1 MGQPVP
7 PLCKGCICPNEPK
20 LEVMDPAFMCCC
32 VKCDCVMC
40 FGKKY
45 VVVMPYETSFM
56 NIFVSCSNLNRTN
69 CCHNCCNLCG
79 PVSDNPIVWSSF
91 VPQPEN
97 TEHFVAMAK
106 QTIPTAQR
114 MGR

>member
-1 MGQPVP
+1 MHLPQRAQARGDGPRVHVLLRQVR
-7 PLCKGCICPNEPK
+7 LRHVLRE
-20 LEVMDPAFMCCC
+20 EVRGRDALRDVFHEYIR
-32 VKCDCVMC
+32 V
-40 FGKKY
+40 
-45 VVVMPYETSFM
+45 
-56 NIFVSCSNLNRTN
+56 NRTN

-106 QTIPTAQR
+106 QTIPTAQI